1 MLRIRLSGVLHRLI
15 VKRPSGAIQ
24 SNENAHQK
32 ASLPYGERMN
42 VFSHCGC
49 VVHLNKYNPICVTID
64 STTPAPI
71 RYILAS
77 SPLMSAFVAK
87 CGSVPSIRATRS
99 FRSSVIVI
107 SHSFHFGV
115 GIVYHAPL
123 VAGSYISGTRLISIS
138 SIATPNNPLYAHATL
153 ALYACISP
161 MIAWTVLPLLRVA
174 FKPEIIPAFYFSR
187 NMLAHYPMSIES
199 HCLSGASCRCG
210 RLEILGQGGRLFQAR

>member
-1 MLRIRLSGVLHRLI
+1 MLRIRLSGVLHRLV
-15 VKRPSGAIQ
+15 VKRPSGAFQ

-32 ASLPYGERMN
+32 ASLPYGERLN

-49 VVHLNKYNPICVTID
+49 AVHLNKYNPICVTID

-123 VAGSYISGTRLISIS
+123 VAGSYISMDSPYQRIQHRNLSQPTLCTHTLHSPS
-138 SIATPNNPLYAHATL
+138 TPA
-153 ALYACISP
+153 
-161 MIAWTVLPLLRVA
+161 
-174 FKPEIIPAFYFSR
+174 
-187 NMLAHYPMSIES
+187 YPP
-199 HCLSGASCRCG
+199 
-210 RLEILGQGGRLFQAR
+210 